1 MSNQELYEIARQRI
15 DHRNRRW
22 TLWAVDLAVLIATVG
37 VMILL
42 VDTPYQMI
50 SLAVMIAWAG
60 VFTLHTIV
68 AAMAHSRSDDIEK
81 EVSKLR
87 EAMPEAYEKPK
98 RLHLTDDGE
107 ITDEDDWA
115 YEEDER
121 KLKL

>member
-68 AAMAHSRSDDIEK
+68 AAMAQSRPDDIEK
-81 EVSKLR
+81 EVAKLR

-98 RLHLTDDGE
+98 RLHLTHDGE
-107 ITDEDDWA
+107 ITDEADWE
-115 YEEDER
+115 YEETVR
-121 KLKL
+121 KLKS